1 MVIGVFLYLEFMLY
15 QHNSII
21 RIPFSFFSFLSSIPS
36 ITLLLLYL
44 SIVPSLLYLSSVA
57 EQG

>member
-1 MVIGVFLYLEFMLY
+1 MIY

-21 RIPFSFFSFLSSIPS
+21 RIPFPFSSFLSSIPS
-36 ITLLLLYL
+36 ITLRLDL
-44 SIVPSLLYLSSVA
+44 SIVRSLLYLSSVD

>member
-1 MVIGVFLYLEFMLY
+1 MVIGVFVYLEFMIY

-21 RIPFSFFSFLSSIPS
+21 RIPFSFLSFLSSIPS
-36 ITLLLLYL
+36 ITLLFLDLA
-44 SIVPSLLYLSSVA
+44 IVPSLLYLSSVD